1 MARQPN
7 RGGSLLLFATIFAL
21 AGCYSGP
28 SVNGSFSRTYTVSG
42 PIRLELSN
50 ASGDADITEGA
61 AGTVS
66 IHAEVRASGFGFEN
80 PQKRLDDIVS
90 DPPIEQRGD
99 TIRIGKDFS
108 RMRNVSITYKIQ
120 VPHDTEVGANVA
132 SGAQNIRGLR
142 GPVKVRSASGSINVE
157 KIDRDTQLF
166 TASGSISAENIG
178 GDVQVSSA
186 SGNVTIANIKG
197 DARVHVVSG
206 VVRISQPGGRV
217 DGSTTSGEV
226 EIQGAAND
234 VTARSVSGRVY
245 VQGNPGTQGYPVV
258 CKSAFLP
265 LRAFTCPQRQFLA
278 KFAPM
283 FPLSSKSRGNTRCG
297 LAWAATADGWKS
309 VPFPAKFASAAP
321 SRLRSPRPRITAHR
335 TRGS

>member
-7 RGGSLLLFATIFAL
+7 LGSSLLLFATTFAL
-21 AGCYSGP
+21 VGCYTGP

-42 PIRLELSN
+42 PTRLELSN
-50 ASGDADITEGA
+50 ASGDVHVTAGA

-66 IHAEVRASGFGFEN
+66 IHAEVRASGFGFED

-90 DPPIEQRGD
+90 DPPVEQRGD
-99 TIRIGKDFS
+99 TIRVGKDFS

-120 VPHDTEVGANVA
+120 VPHDTEVDANLA
-132 SGAQNIRGLR
+132 SGAVNMRDLR

-157 KIDRDTQLF
+157 KIDRDTQLS
-166 TASGSISAENIG
+166 TASGTISAENIG

-206 VVRISQPGGRV
+206 VIRISQPGGRV

-234 VTARSVSGRVY
+234 VTAHSVSGRVY
-245 VQGNPGTQGYPVV
+245 VQGNPGAQGYWNLRTASGGVQISVPPSASFHLSAEAVSGEIRTDVPVV
-258 CKSAFLP
+258 VEEQGKHS
-265 LRAFTCPQRQFLA
+265 LRAR
-278 KFAPM
+278 M
-283 FPLSSKSRGNTRCG
+283 GS
-297 LAWAATADGWKS
+297 DGGR
-309 VPFPAKFASAAP
+309 VEV
-321 SRLRSPRPRITAHR
+321 R
-335 TRGS
+335 TVSGEIRVSGT